1 MYKRQAKLQR
11 YQDIID
17 YHLVPEIQSL
27 ANDLQ
32 RGQTRADI
40 DSSLQKLSVI
50 NMLNTKYI
58 ILSANSTPIENTAR
72 SGNAWFVENY
82 QLVDTPDE
90 EILSLKAID
99 PEKTAII
106 GRDFAQAVAGKNI
119 RFDSTATIQL
129 TSYAPNK
136 LTYKTKASQEQLAVF
151 SEVYYLSLIHIY
163 PSVKVICSAERNLRS
178 MSQQSVE
185 TRNEPTL
192 NFSFNTSTAPKW
204 PGYLVMVSPLFSI

>member
-1 MYKRQAKLQR
+1 
-11 YQDIID
+11 
-17 YHLVPEIQSL
+17 
-27 ANDLQ
+27 
-32 RGQTRADI
+32 
-40 DSSLQKLSVI
+40 
-50 NMLNTKYI
+50 MLNTKYI

-136 LTYKTKASQEQLAVF
+136 LTYKTKASQEQLAIPKAGK
-151 SEVYYLSLIHIY
+151 L
-163 PSVKVICSAERNLRS
+163 
-178 MSQQSVE
+178 
-185 TRNEPTL
+185 
-192 NFSFNTSTAPKW
+192 TSTTNPVNYSVPIIFYEAC
-204 PGYLVMVSPLFSI
+204 LFRQGNILLL